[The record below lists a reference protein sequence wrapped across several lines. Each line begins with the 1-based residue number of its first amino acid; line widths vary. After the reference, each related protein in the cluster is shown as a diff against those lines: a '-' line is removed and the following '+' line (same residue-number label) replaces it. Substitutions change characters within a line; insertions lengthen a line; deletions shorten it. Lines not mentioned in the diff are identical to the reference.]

1 MHGEKRPLGPLPY
14 VVAATFFMEYL
25 DTTVIATA
33 LPQMAHAFATSPNA
47 LSLGMSAYMIAL
59 AIFIPASGWVADRF
73 GSRSVFFSAIVTFT
87 VASLLCGL
95 SQDVVQFTAARVL
108 QGIGGALMVPVG
120 RLIVVRS
127 TDKGQLMQ
135 AISTITWPGIVAPV
149 VGPPLGG
156 FITTYASWRWIFLL
170 NLPVCL
176 AVLCAVAAWVPNLRG
191 DERKPLDV
199 LGLVLSGLTLTA
211 ILYGA
216 DLASQPHT
224 NPLVGLSIV
233 AGGVLCGV
241 VAYRHARVHR
251 HPLID
256 ITTLRIPTFSVT
268 VVTGSL
274 TQQEIMRVPMS
285 WLPGDQFFANMQ
297 TVLSNAN
304 FGQLL
309 LNSFIIATGITVGK
323 LAVSVIAAFAVTYFR
338 FPFRMTA
345 FWLIFMSLM
354 LPIEVR
360 IVPTYESAAN
370 VALPLNILG
379 SWFGVQALVDLDWN
393 LVNTYSGLILPL
405 IASATATFLF
415 RQFFLTVPDELCE
428 AARIDGATPWQFF
441 RLILLPLSR
450 SNIVALAII
459 LFLMGWNQYLWPL
472 LLTTEPAMANAV
484 IGLKKL
490 MPQSDS
496 LPTWHLLMNAAFLT
510 MLPPT
515 LVILILQRW
524 FVKGLVDSGK

>member
-1 MHGEKRPLGPLPY
+1 MNERTPIIDAVCHLILLVG
-14 VVAATFFMEYL
+14 AAL
-25 DTTVIATA
+25 
-33 LPQMAHAFATSPNA
+33 
-47 LSLGMSAYMIAL
+47 
-59 AIFIPASGWVADRF
+59 
-73 GSRSVFFSAIVTFT
+73 
-87 VASLLCGL
+87 
-95 SQDVVQFTAARVL
+95 
-108 QGIGGALMVPVG
+108 
-120 RLIVVRS
+120 
-127 TDKGQLMQ
+127 
-135 AISTITWPGIVAPV
+135 
-149 VGPPLGG
+149 
-156 FITTYASWRWIFLL
+156 
-170 NLPVCL
+170 VCL
-176 AVLCAVAAWVPNLRG
+176 PIYFVL
-191 DERKPLDV
+191 
-199 LGLVLSGLTLTA
+199 
-211 ILYGA
+211 
-216 DLASQPHT
+216 
-224 NPLVGLSIV
+224 
-233 AGGVLCGV
+233 
-241 VAYRHARVHR
+241 
-251 HPLID
+251 
-256 ITTLRIPTFSVT
+256 
-268 VVTGSL
+268 VTGSL
-274 TQQEIMRVPMS
+274 SQQEIMRVPMS
-285 WLPGDQFFANMQ
+285 WLPGTEFFANMQ

-304 FGQLL
+304 FGRLL
-309 LNSFIIATGITVGK
+309 LNSFIIATGITIGK

-379 SWFGVQALVDLDWN
+379 SWLGVQALVDLDWN

-428 AARIDGATPWQFF
+428 AARIDGASPWQFF

-472 LLTTEPAMANAV
+472 LLTTDPAMANAV

>member
-1 MHGEKRPLGPLPY
+1 MNEHTPILDAVCHLILLVG
-14 VVAATFFMEYL
+14 AAL
-25 DTTVIATA
+25 
-33 LPQMAHAFATSPNA
+33 
-47 LSLGMSAYMIAL
+47 
-59 AIFIPASGWVADRF
+59 
-73 GSRSVFFSAIVTFT
+73 
-87 VASLLCGL
+87 
-95 SQDVVQFTAARVL
+95 
-108 QGIGGALMVPVG
+108 
-120 RLIVVRS
+120 
-127 TDKGQLMQ
+127 
-135 AISTITWPGIVAPV
+135 
-149 VGPPLGG
+149 
-156 FITTYASWRWIFLL
+156 
-170 NLPVCL
+170 VCL
-176 AVLCAVAAWVPNLRG
+176 PIYFV
-191 DERKPLDV
+191 
-199 LGLVLSGLTLTA
+199 
-211 ILYGA
+211 
-216 DLASQPHT
+216 
-224 NPLVGLSIV
+224 
-233 AGGVLCGV
+233 
-241 VAYRHARVHR
+241 
-251 HPLID
+251 
-256 ITTLRIPTFSVT
+256 F
-268 VVTGSL
+268 VTGSL
-274 TQQEIMRVPMS
+274 SQPEIMRVPMS
-285 WLPGDQFFANMQ
+285 WLPGNQFLANMQ

-304 FGQLL
+304 FGRLL
-309 LNSFIIATGITVGK
+309 LNSFIMATGITVGK

-379 SWFGVQALVDLDWN
+379 SWLGLQALVDLDWN

-415 RQFFLTVPDELCE
+415 RQFFLTIPDELCE
-428 AARIDGATPWQFF
+428 AARIDGASPWQFF

-459 LFLMGWNQYLWPL
+459 LFLTGWNQYLWPL
-472 LLTTEPAMANAV
+472 LLTTEPEMANAV

-515 LVILILQRW
+515 LVILLLQRW

>member
-1 MHGEKRPLGPLPY
+1 MNERTPILDAVCHLILLVG
-14 VVAATFFMEYL
+14 AAL
-25 DTTVIATA
+25 
-33 LPQMAHAFATSPNA
+33 
-47 LSLGMSAYMIAL
+47 
-59 AIFIPASGWVADRF
+59 
-73 GSRSVFFSAIVTFT
+73 
-87 VASLLCGL
+87 
-95 SQDVVQFTAARVL
+95 
-108 QGIGGALMVPVG
+108 
-120 RLIVVRS
+120 
-127 TDKGQLMQ
+127 
-135 AISTITWPGIVAPV
+135 
-149 VGPPLGG
+149 
-156 FITTYASWRWIFLL
+156 
-170 NLPVCL
+170 VCL
-176 AVLCAVAAWVPNLRG
+176 PIYFV
-191 DERKPLDV
+191 
-199 LGLVLSGLTLTA
+199 
-211 ILYGA
+211 
-216 DLASQPHT
+216 
-224 NPLVGLSIV
+224 
-233 AGGVLCGV
+233 
-241 VAYRHARVHR
+241 
-251 HPLID
+251 
-256 ITTLRIPTFSVT
+256 F
-268 VVTGSL
+268 VTGSL
-274 TQQEIMRVPMS
+274 SQPEIMRVPMS
-285 WLPGDQFFANMQ
+285 WLPGNQFFANMQ

-304 FGQLL
+304 FGRLL
-309 LNSFIIATGITVGK
+309 LNSFIMATGITVGK

-379 SWFGVQALVDLDWN
+379 SWLGIQALVDLDWN

-415 RQFFLTVPDELCE
+415 RQFFLTIPDELCE
-428 AARIDGATPWQFF
+428 AARIDGASPWQFF

-459 LFLMGWNQYLWPL
+459 LFLTGWNQYLWPL
-472 LLTTEPAMANAV
+472 LLTTDPAMANAV

>member
-1 MHGEKRPLGPLPY
+1 MNERTP
-14 VVAATFFMEYL
+14 VIDAACHL
-25 DTTVIATA
+25 ILLVGAA
-33 LPQMAHAFATSPNA
+33 L
-47 LSLGMSAYMIAL
+47 
-59 AIFIPASGWVADRF
+59 
-73 GSRSVFFSAIVTFT
+73 
-87 VASLLCGL
+87 
-95 SQDVVQFTAARVL
+95 
-108 QGIGGALMVPVG
+108 
-120 RLIVVRS
+120 
-127 TDKGQLMQ
+127 
-135 AISTITWPGIVAPV
+135 
-149 VGPPLGG
+149 
-156 FITTYASWRWIFLL
+156 
-170 NLPVCL
+170 VCL
-176 AVLCAVAAWVPNLRG
+176 PIYFV
-191 DERKPLDV
+191 
-199 LGLVLSGLTLTA
+199 
-211 ILYGA
+211 
-216 DLASQPHT
+216 
-224 NPLVGLSIV
+224 
-233 AGGVLCGV
+233 
-241 VAYRHARVHR
+241 
-251 HPLID
+251 
-256 ITTLRIPTFSVT
+256 F
-268 VVTGSL
+268 VTGSL
-274 TQQEIMRVPMS
+274 SQAEIMRVPMS
-285 WLPGDQFFANMQ
+285 WLPGSQFLANTQ
-297 TVLSNAN
+297 AVLSNAN
-304 FGQLL
+304 FGRLL

-379 SWFGVQALVDLDWN
+379 SWLGIQALVDLDWN

-415 RQFFLTVPDELCE
+415 RQFFLTIPDELCE

-515 LVILILQRW
+515 IVILILQRW

>member
-1 MHGEKRPLGPLPY
+1 MNERTPI
-14 VVAATFFMEYL
+14 L
-25 DTTVIATA
+25 DAVCHLI
-33 LPQMAHAFATSPNA
+33 
-47 LSLGMSAYMIAL
+47 
-59 AIFIPASGWVADRF
+59 
-73 GSRSVFFSAIVTFT
+73 
-87 VASLLCGL
+87 LLVG
-95 SQDVVQFTAARVL
+95 AVL
-108 QGIGGALMVPVG
+108 
-120 RLIVVRS
+120 
-127 TDKGQLMQ
+127 
-135 AISTITWPGIVAPV
+135 
-149 VGPPLGG
+149 
-156 FITTYASWRWIFLL
+156 
-170 NLPVCL
+170 VCL
-176 AVLCAVAAWVPNLRG
+176 PIYFV
-191 DERKPLDV
+191 
-199 LGLVLSGLTLTA
+199 
-211 ILYGA
+211 
-216 DLASQPHT
+216 
-224 NPLVGLSIV
+224 
-233 AGGVLCGV
+233 
-241 VAYRHARVHR
+241 
-251 HPLID
+251 
-256 ITTLRIPTFSVT
+256 F
-268 VVTGSL
+268 VTGSL
-274 TQQEIMRVPMS
+274 SQPEIMRVPMS
-285 WLPGDQFFANMQ
+285 WLPGNQFFANMQ

-304 FGQLL
+304 FGRLL

-338 FPFRMTA
+338 FPFRMTV

-379 SWFGVQALVDLDWN
+379 SWLGIQALVDLDWN

>member
-1 MHGEKRPLGPLPY
+1 MNERAPFIDAVCHLILLVG
-14 VVAATFFMEYL
+14 AAL
-25 DTTVIATA
+25 
-33 LPQMAHAFATSPNA
+33 
-47 LSLGMSAYMIAL
+47 
-59 AIFIPASGWVADRF
+59 
-73 GSRSVFFSAIVTFT
+73 
-87 VASLLCGL
+87 
-95 SQDVVQFTAARVL
+95 
-108 QGIGGALMVPVG
+108 
-120 RLIVVRS
+120 
-127 TDKGQLMQ
+127 
-135 AISTITWPGIVAPV
+135 
-149 VGPPLGG
+149 
-156 FITTYASWRWIFLL
+156 
-170 NLPVCL
+170 VCL
-176 AVLCAVAAWVPNLRG
+176 PIYFV
-191 DERKPLDV
+191 
-199 LGLVLSGLTLTA
+199 
-211 ILYGA
+211 
-216 DLASQPHT
+216 
-224 NPLVGLSIV
+224 
-233 AGGVLCGV
+233 
-241 VAYRHARVHR
+241 
-251 HPLID
+251 
-256 ITTLRIPTFSVT
+256 F
-268 VVTGSL
+268 VTGSL

-285 WLPGDQFFANMQ
+285 WLPGSQFFANMQ

-304 FGQLL
+304 FGRLL
-309 LNSFIIATGITVGK
+309 LNSFIIATGITIGK

-379 SWFGVQALVDLDWN
+379 SWLGIKALVDLDWN

-415 RQFFLTVPDELCE
+415 RQFFLTIPDELCE

-515 LVILILQRW
+515 IVILILQRW

>member
-1 MHGEKRPLGPLPY
+1 MNERTPVIDALCHLILLVG
-14 VVAATFFMEYL
+14 AAL
-25 DTTVIATA
+25 
-33 LPQMAHAFATSPNA
+33 
-47 LSLGMSAYMIAL
+47 
-59 AIFIPASGWVADRF
+59 
-73 GSRSVFFSAIVTFT
+73 
-87 VASLLCGL
+87 
-95 SQDVVQFTAARVL
+95 
-108 QGIGGALMVPVG
+108 
-120 RLIVVRS
+120 
-127 TDKGQLMQ
+127 
-135 AISTITWPGIVAPV
+135 
-149 VGPPLGG
+149 
-156 FITTYASWRWIFLL
+156 
-170 NLPVCL
+170 VCL
-176 AVLCAVAAWVPNLRG
+176 PIYFV
-191 DERKPLDV
+191 
-199 LGLVLSGLTLTA
+199 
-211 ILYGA
+211 
-216 DLASQPHT
+216 
-224 NPLVGLSIV
+224 
-233 AGGVLCGV
+233 
-241 VAYRHARVHR
+241 
-251 HPLID
+251 
-256 ITTLRIPTFSVT
+256 F
-268 VVTGSL
+268 VTGSL
-274 TQQEIMRVPMS
+274 SQAEIMRVPMS
-285 WLPGDQFFANMQ
+285 WLPGSQFFANMQ

-304 FGQLL
+304 FGRLL

-379 SWFGVQALVDLDWN
+379 SWLGIQALVDLDWN

-415 RQFFLTVPDELCE
+415 RQFFLTIPDELCE

>member
-1 MHGEKRPLGPLPY
+1 MNERTPI
-14 VVAATFFMEYL
+14 L
-25 DTTVIATA
+25 DAVCHLI
-33 LPQMAHAFATSPNA
+33 
-47 LSLGMSAYMIAL
+47 
-59 AIFIPASGWVADRF
+59 
-73 GSRSVFFSAIVTFT
+73 
-87 VASLLCGL
+87 LLVG
-95 SQDVVQFTAARVL
+95 AVL
-108 QGIGGALMVPVG
+108 
-120 RLIVVRS
+120 
-127 TDKGQLMQ
+127 
-135 AISTITWPGIVAPV
+135 
-149 VGPPLGG
+149 
-156 FITTYASWRWIFLL
+156 
-170 NLPVCL
+170 VCL
-176 AVLCAVAAWVPNLRG
+176 PIYFV
-191 DERKPLDV
+191 
-199 LGLVLSGLTLTA
+199 
-211 ILYGA
+211 
-216 DLASQPHT
+216 
-224 NPLVGLSIV
+224 
-233 AGGVLCGV
+233 
-241 VAYRHARVHR
+241 
-251 HPLID
+251 
-256 ITTLRIPTFSVT
+256 F
-268 VVTGSL
+268 VTGSL
-274 TQQEIMRVPMS
+274 SQPEIMRVPMS
-285 WLPGDQFFANMQ
+285 WLPGNQFFANMQ

-304 FGQLL
+304 FGRLL

-338 FPFRMTA
+338 FPFRMTV

-379 SWFGVQALVDLDWN
+379 SWLGIQALVDLDWN

-428 AARIDGATPWQFF
+428 AARIDGASPWQFF

-459 LFLMGWNQYLWPL
+459 LFLTGWNQYLWPL
-472 LLTTEPAMANAV
+472 LLTTEPEMANAV
-484 IGLKKL
+484 VGLKKL

>member
-1 MHGEKRPLGPLPY
+1 MNERTPVIDALCHLILLVG
-14 VVAATFFMEYL
+14 AAL
-25 DTTVIATA
+25 
-33 LPQMAHAFATSPNA
+33 
-47 LSLGMSAYMIAL
+47 
-59 AIFIPASGWVADRF
+59 
-73 GSRSVFFSAIVTFT
+73 
-87 VASLLCGL
+87 
-95 SQDVVQFTAARVL
+95 
-108 QGIGGALMVPVG
+108 
-120 RLIVVRS
+120 
-127 TDKGQLMQ
+127 
-135 AISTITWPGIVAPV
+135 
-149 VGPPLGG
+149 
-156 FITTYASWRWIFLL
+156 
-170 NLPVCL
+170 VCL
-176 AVLCAVAAWVPNLRG
+176 PIYFV
-191 DERKPLDV
+191 
-199 LGLVLSGLTLTA
+199 
-211 ILYGA
+211 
-216 DLASQPHT
+216 
-224 NPLVGLSIV
+224 
-233 AGGVLCGV
+233 
-241 VAYRHARVHR
+241 
-251 HPLID
+251 
-256 ITTLRIPTFSVT
+256 F
-268 VVTGSL
+268 VTGSL
-274 TQQEIMRVPMS
+274 SQAEIMRVPMS
-285 WLPGDQFFANMQ
+285 WLPGSQFITNMQ

-304 FGQLL
+304 FGRLL

-370 VALPLNILG
+370 VALPLNIVG
-379 SWFGVQALVDLDWN
+379 SWLGIQALVDLDWN

-415 RQFFLTVPDELCE
+415 RQFFLTIPDELCE

>member
-1 MHGEKRPLGPLPY
+1 MNERTPVIDALCHMILLVG
-14 VVAATFFMEYL
+14 AAL
-25 DTTVIATA
+25 
-33 LPQMAHAFATSPNA
+33 
-47 LSLGMSAYMIAL
+47 
-59 AIFIPASGWVADRF
+59 
-73 GSRSVFFSAIVTFT
+73 
-87 VASLLCGL
+87 
-95 SQDVVQFTAARVL
+95 
-108 QGIGGALMVPVG
+108 
-120 RLIVVRS
+120 
-127 TDKGQLMQ
+127 
-135 AISTITWPGIVAPV
+135 
-149 VGPPLGG
+149 
-156 FITTYASWRWIFLL
+156 
-170 NLPVCL
+170 VCL
-176 AVLCAVAAWVPNLRG
+176 PIYFV
-191 DERKPLDV
+191 
-199 LGLVLSGLTLTA
+199 
-211 ILYGA
+211 
-216 DLASQPHT
+216 
-224 NPLVGLSIV
+224 
-233 AGGVLCGV
+233 
-241 VAYRHARVHR
+241 
-251 HPLID
+251 
-256 ITTLRIPTFSVT
+256 F
-268 VVTGSL
+268 VTGSL
-274 TQQEIMRVPMS
+274 SQQEIMRVPMS
-285 WLPGDQFFANMQ
+285 WLPGSQFFANMQ

-304 FGQLL
+304 FGRLL

-379 SWFGVQALVDLDWN
+379 SWLGIKALVDLDWN

-415 RQFFLTVPDELCE
+415 RQFFLTIPDELCE

-515 LVILILQRW
+515 IVILILQRW

>member
-1 MHGEKRPLGPLPY
+1 MNERTPIIDALCHLILLVG
-14 VVAATFFMEYL
+14 AAL
-25 DTTVIATA
+25 V
-33 LPQMAHAFATSPNA
+33 
-47 LSLGMSAYMIAL
+47 
-59 AIFIPASGWVADRF
+59 
-73 GSRSVFFSAIVTFT
+73 
-87 VASLLCGL
+87 C
-95 SQDVVQFTAARVL
+95 
-108 QGIGGALMVPVG
+108 
-120 RLIVVRS
+120 
-127 TDKGQLMQ
+127 
-135 AISTITWPGIVAPV
+135 
-149 VGPPLGG
+149 
-156 FITTYASWRWIFLL
+156 
-170 NLPVCL
+170 LPVYF
-176 AVLCAVAAWVPNLRG
+176 V
-191 DERKPLDV
+191 
-199 LGLVLSGLTLTA
+199 
-211 ILYGA
+211 
-216 DLASQPHT
+216 
-224 NPLVGLSIV
+224 
-233 AGGVLCGV
+233 
-241 VAYRHARVHR
+241 
-251 HPLID
+251 
-256 ITTLRIPTFSVT
+256 F
-268 VVTGSL
+268 VTGSL
-274 TQQEIMRVPMS
+274 SQAEIMRVPMS
-285 WLPGDQFFANMQ
+285 WLPGDQFLANVQ
-297 TVLSNAN
+297 TVLNSAN
-304 FGQLL
+304 FGRLL

-379 SWFGVQALVDLDWN
+379 SWFGIQALVDLDWN

-415 RQFFLTVPDELCE
+415 RQFFLTIPDELCE

-515 LVILILQRW
+515 LVILALQRW

>member
-1 MHGEKRPLGPLPY
+1 MNERTPVIDAVCHLILLVG
-14 VVAATFFMEYL
+14 AAL
-25 DTTVIATA
+25 
-33 LPQMAHAFATSPNA
+33 
-47 LSLGMSAYMIAL
+47 
-59 AIFIPASGWVADRF
+59 
-73 GSRSVFFSAIVTFT
+73 
-87 VASLLCGL
+87 
-95 SQDVVQFTAARVL
+95 
-108 QGIGGALMVPVG
+108 
-120 RLIVVRS
+120 
-127 TDKGQLMQ
+127 
-135 AISTITWPGIVAPV
+135 
-149 VGPPLGG
+149 
-156 FITTYASWRWIFLL
+156 
-170 NLPVCL
+170 VCL
-176 AVLCAVAAWVPNLRG
+176 PIYFV
-191 DERKPLDV
+191 
-199 LGLVLSGLTLTA
+199 
-211 ILYGA
+211 
-216 DLASQPHT
+216 
-224 NPLVGLSIV
+224 
-233 AGGVLCGV
+233 
-241 VAYRHARVHR
+241 
-251 HPLID
+251 
-256 ITTLRIPTFSVT
+256 F
-268 VVTGSL
+268 VTGSL
-274 TQQEIMRVPMS
+274 SQAEIMQVPMS
-285 WLPGDQFFANMQ
+285 WLPGDQFLANMQ
-297 TVLSNAN
+297 TVLSSAN
-304 FGQLL
+304 FGRLL
-309 LNSFIIATGITVGK
+309 LNSFIIASGITIGK

-379 SWFGVQALVDLDWN
+379 SWLGIQALVGLDWN

-415 RQFFLTVPDELCE
+415 RQFFLTIPDELCE

-515 LVILILQRW
+515 LVILVLQRW
-524 FVKGLVDSGK
+524 FVKGLVESGK

>member
-1 MHGEKRPLGPLPY
+1 MNEHTPILDAVCHFILLVG
-14 VVAATFFMEYL
+14 AAL
-25 DTTVIATA
+25 
-33 LPQMAHAFATSPNA
+33 
-47 LSLGMSAYMIAL
+47 
-59 AIFIPASGWVADRF
+59 
-73 GSRSVFFSAIVTFT
+73 
-87 VASLLCGL
+87 
-95 SQDVVQFTAARVL
+95 
-108 QGIGGALMVPVG
+108 
-120 RLIVVRS
+120 
-127 TDKGQLMQ
+127 
-135 AISTITWPGIVAPV
+135 
-149 VGPPLGG
+149 
-156 FITTYASWRWIFLL
+156 
-170 NLPVCL
+170 VCL
-176 AVLCAVAAWVPNLRG
+176 PIYFV
-191 DERKPLDV
+191 
-199 LGLVLSGLTLTA
+199 
-211 ILYGA
+211 
-216 DLASQPHT
+216 
-224 NPLVGLSIV
+224 
-233 AGGVLCGV
+233 
-241 VAYRHARVHR
+241 
-251 HPLID
+251 
-256 ITTLRIPTFSVT
+256 F
-268 VVTGSL
+268 VTGSL
-274 TQQEIMRVPMS
+274 SQPEIMRVPMS
-285 WLPGDQFFANMQ
+285 WLPGNQFLVNMQ
-297 TVLSNAN
+297 TVLSSAD
-304 FGQLL
+304 FGRLL

-379 SWFGVQALVDLDWN
+379 SWLGIQALVDLDWN

-415 RQFFLTVPDELCE
+415 RQFFLTIPEELCE
-428 AARIDGATPWQFF
+428 AARIDGASPWQFF

>member
-1 MHGEKRPLGPLPY
+1 MNERTPILDAVCHLILLVG
-14 VVAATFFMEYL
+14 AAL
-25 DTTVIATA
+25 
-33 LPQMAHAFATSPNA
+33 
-47 LSLGMSAYMIAL
+47 
-59 AIFIPASGWVADRF
+59 
-73 GSRSVFFSAIVTFT
+73 
-87 VASLLCGL
+87 
-95 SQDVVQFTAARVL
+95 
-108 QGIGGALMVPVG
+108 
-120 RLIVVRS
+120 
-127 TDKGQLMQ
+127 
-135 AISTITWPGIVAPV
+135 
-149 VGPPLGG
+149 
-156 FITTYASWRWIFLL
+156 
-170 NLPVCL
+170 VCL
-176 AVLCAVAAWVPNLRG
+176 PIYFV
-191 DERKPLDV
+191 
-199 LGLVLSGLTLTA
+199 
-211 ILYGA
+211 
-216 DLASQPHT
+216 
-224 NPLVGLSIV
+224 
-233 AGGVLCGV
+233 
-241 VAYRHARVHR
+241 
-251 HPLID
+251 
-256 ITTLRIPTFSVT
+256 F
-268 VVTGSL
+268 VTGSL
-274 TQQEIMRVPMS
+274 SQPEIMRVPMS
-285 WLPGDQFFANMQ
+285 WLPGNQFFANMQ
-297 TVLSNAN
+297 TVLSSAN

-338 FPFRMTA
+338 FPFRMTV

-379 SWFGVQALVDLDWN
+379 SWLGVQALVDLDWN

-415 RQFFLTVPDELCE
+415 RQFFLTVPEELCE

-459 LFLMGWNQYLWPL
+459 LFLTGWNQYLWPL